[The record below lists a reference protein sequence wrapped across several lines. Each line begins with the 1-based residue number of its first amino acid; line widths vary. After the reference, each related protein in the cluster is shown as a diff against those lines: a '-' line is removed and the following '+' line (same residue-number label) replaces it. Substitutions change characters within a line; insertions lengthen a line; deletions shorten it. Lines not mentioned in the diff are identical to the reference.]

1 MEYVP
6 LSQAA
11 KDASAVRHYTGVSAA
26 TLAAKQ
32 FPELRY
38 IVPGLLPEG
47 LTILAGGIKLGKS
60 WMSMD
65 WGYAVAFGGFA
76 MGSITC
82 EQGDVLHLAL
92 EDNERRLQRRQ
103 QILMGDGP
111 YPERLEFNCTWPRL
125 DDGGIEEIEAWAES
139 VSNPRLV
146 VTDTLKMVRRS
157 QRNGEALY
165 DYDYSTAEPLRD
177 LAGHYGIAI
186 VVVHHLNKRRD
197 SDDPFDQVSGSNGL
211 SACADATLI
220 LDRTSQGTTLYG
232 RGRDIEE
239 FEKAIQFD
247 QTTGRWSILGD
258 ANEVHRSEER
268 AKILSALVIAD
279 AAMNP
284 ADLAS
289 ATGMPRNN
297 VDQLL
302 YKMAKDQQVH
312 KTGRGR
318 YVHADRDDLT

>member
-1 MEYVP
+1 MDYVP
-6 LSQAA
+6 FTEAA
-11 KDASAVRHYTGVSAA
+11 KTAAPARHYTGVSAA
-26 TLAAKQ
+26 DLATRH

-38 IVPGLLPEG
+38 IVPSLLPEG

-60 WMSMD
+60 WMTMD
-65 WGYAVAFGGFA
+65 WGYAVAFGGHA
-76 MGSITC
+76 MGSIPC
-82 EQGDVLHLAL
+82 KHGDVLHLAL
-92 EDNERRLQRRQ
+92 EDNQRRLQRRQ

-111 YPERLEFNCTWPRL
+111 YPDRLEFNCTWPRL
-125 DDGGIEEIEAWAES
+125 EDGGIEEIEAWAES

-177 LAGHYGIAI
+177 LAGRYGIAI

-220 LDRTSQGTTLYG
+220 LDRTNQGTTLYG

-268 AKILSALVIAD
+268 ATILSVLLIAD
-279 AAMNP
+279 AP
-284 ADLAS
+284 LGPGEIAS

-302 YKMAKDQQVH
+302 FKMAKDQQVQ
-312 KTGRGR
+312 KTGRGQ